1 MFFFC
6 IKLLLSE
13 MFVHFLIRIKY
24 YVNDVVNYV
33 VLNVMTNFIYFAKIA
48 TYLLKNILHI

>member
-1 MFFFC
+1 M
-6 IKLLLSE
+6 KLLLLSE

-33 VLNVMTNFIYFAKIA
+33 VLNVMTNFIYFVKIA

>member
-1 MFFFC
+1 M
-6 IKLLLSE
+6 KLLLLSE

-24 YVNDVVNYV
+24 INDVVNYII
-33 VLNVMTNFIYFAKIA
+33 LNVMTNFIYFAKIA